1 MKDDINQDITFRKL
15 SVFMMFMAK
24 GNIARTAE
32 AMQLSGVSVHR
43 ALHTLEE
50 GVGCPLFIHKG
61 RNLLPLPAAWTL
73 LEYCQDV
80 MSLMT
85 RGLEATRKVAGVGQ
99 GRLRIGTLYSLTLE
113 TVPRIIM
120 GMKLRRP
127 ELELDLTM
135 GSNQMLLDMLE
146 DDALD
151 AILIATNEGEFNNS
165 AFDVVPLFEDD
176 IFLAARRRS
185 SSIPPPPPNYAIT
198 PGVSSFRWRKASLPM
213 PDFRTLFRWPDLS
226 LKSSPGSMISFR

>member
-1 MKDDINQDITFRKL
+1 MQEDINQEITFRKL

-32 AMQLSGVSVHR
+32 AMKLSSVSVHR

-50 GVGCPLFIHKG
+50 GVGCPLFVHKG
-61 RNLLPLPAAWTL
+61 RNLLPLQAAWTL

-80 MSLMT
+80 ISLMN

-127 ELELDLTM
+127 GVMVSPCQLK
-135 GSNQMLLDMLE
+135 
-146 DDALD
+146 
-151 AILIATNEGEFNNS
+151 S
-165 AFDVVPLFEDD
+165 AGLKVPACTSID
-176 IFLAARRRS
+176 RPPGWRHQG
-185 SSIPPPPPNYAIT
+185 IPPC
-198 PGVSSFRWRKASLPM
+198 
-213 PDFRTLFRWPDLS
+213 
-226 LKSSPGSMISFR
+226 

>member
-1 MKDDINQDITFRKL
+1 MQEDINQEITFRKL

-32 AMQLSGVSVHR
+32 AMKLSSVSVHR

-50 GVGCPLFIHKG
+50 GVGCPLFVHKG
-61 RNLLPLPAAWTL
+61 RNLLPLQAAWTL

-80 MSLMT
+80 ISLMN

-127 ELELDLTM
+127 
-135 GSNQMLLDMLE
+135 GAGAGP
-146 DDALD
+146 DDGFKSD
-151 AILIATNEGEFNNS
+151 AAGYAGGRCPRCHS
-165 AFDVVPLFEDD
+165 DRHQ
-176 IFLAARRRS
+176 RR
-185 SSIPPPPPNYAIT
+185 
-198 PGVSSFRWRKASLPM
+198 GVQ
-213 PDFRTLFRWPDLS
+213 
-226 LKSSPGSMISFR
+226 

>member
-1 MKDDINQDITFRKL
+1 MQEDINQEITFRKL

-32 AMQLSGVSVHR
+32 AMKLSSVSVHR

-50 GVGCPLFIHKG
+50 GVGCPLFVHKG
-61 RNLLPLPAAWTL
+61 RNLLPLQAAWTL

-80 MSLMT
+80 ISLMN

-120 GMKLRRP
+120 GM
-127 ELELDLTM
+127 
-135 GSNQMLLDMLE
+135 
-146 DDALD
+146 
-151 AILIATNEGEFNNS
+151 
-165 AFDVVPLFEDD
+165 
-176 IFLAARRRS
+176 LA
-185 SSIPPPPPNYAIT
+185 
-198 PGVSSFRWRKASLPM
+198 
-213 PDFRTLFRWPDLS
+213 
-226 LKSSPGSMISFR
+226 SPGAGAGPDDGFKSDAAGYAGRRCPRCHPDRHQRRGVQ